1 MYEVLIHSE
10 RGTLT
15 LDLFNSF
22 ETAEEQALQQCDL
35 KPHEMVSI
43 IDTKT
48 GKQVF
53 VFESAA

>member
-1 MYEVLIHSE
+1 MYEVLIHAA

-22 ETAEEQALQQCDL
+22 ETAEEQALQQCGL

-43 IDTKT
+43 IDTRT
-48 GKQVF
+48 GRQVF
-53 VFESAA
+53 VFELAA